1 MVVMVG
7 LDDQAD
13 EPGPGTLGLL
23 GMLLVSDLSPEE
35 KVRCMKEDY
44 GMMVTEEYEE
54 RVAEMCNLSVG
65 VRAEGRREGL
75 KKGRRKGRKKGRK
88 EGREETLLS
97 AVRDMGETLGLSP
110 EQALDALRV
119 TDEER
124 THILERLTA
133 A

>member
-75 KKGRRKGRKKGRK
+75 KKGRKKGR
-88 EGREETLLS
+88 EDTLLS

-124 THILERLTA
+124 THILERLVSA
-133 A
+133 